1 MRQRFTEINI
11 KNSDTPAIPVGA
23 EASNITLSDGS
34 ILEQALGDINF
45 QENGSIIDQ
54 IAKMKQDDILQYAPI
69 EKPYFKR
76 SLHLRRFSNYND
88 DIISQLAISN
98 SSKTSK
104 GVTASFNNGTWTFNG
119 TVTGAYPGLINLYGN
134 TDVSVSIAEAG
145 TYSIEVENQDV
156 LEGASGQGRIYLQLY
171 WYHNEATSGDD
182 SRRYGFLFYKG
193 DNSPATFTVPEDYH
207 LIRISLYMAVEAE
220 GISLVNRKLKFTLK
234 KISNNQDNTY
244 NTVFDIQRDPFTN
257 SWKTTVA
264 ENFVVD
270 KGSQGEAR
278 SSLGTI
284 YNSQWSGDFSIKG
297 FINVN
302 KENNKDGI
310 LIEDGGIG
318 FQTKANLS
326 DYGSSNNV
334 SQQWSTSA
342 SIRQKTPFFIG
353 PGFGSNGNSYLY
365 FGSKNGHIFY
375 AGQNP
380 SNDNMILMTT
390 KDLTTIYNRLQVN
403 SIRSNVIPQ
412 YVYLTDR
419 KTLESIVDDNTNYP
433 SGMPF
438 LFITSSKMSSYFLNN
453 GDPNKTA
460 TIMLGL
466 GYKINSGTSRRFVG
480 FFALKNLYN
489 INYSWTSNIA
499 NSRELTVQR
508 MTQNVSITSSF
519 TKKGVPGSS
528 GW

>member
-23 EASNITLSDGS
+23 EANNITLSDGS

-45 QENGSIIDQ
+45 QENGSIMDQ
-54 IAKMKQDDILQYAPI
+54 IAKMKQNDILQYAPI

-98 SSKTSK
+98 GSKTGK
-104 GVTASFNNGTWTFNG
+104 GVTASFNNGIWTFNG
-119 TVTGAYPGLINLYGN
+119 TVTGTYTGIINLYGDS
-134 TDVSVSIAEAG
+134 DVSVSIAEAG
-145 TYSIEVENQDV
+145 TYSIKVENQDV
-156 LEGASGQGRIYLQLY
+156 LDGTSQGKISIQLF
-171 WYHNEATSGDD
+171 WYHNEATSGND
-182 SRRYGFLFYKG
+182 SRRNGFYFYKG
-193 DNSPATFTVPEDYH
+193 NNNPTTFTIPENHH

-234 KISNNQDNTY
+234 KVSNTQNTY

-257 SWKTTVA
+257 AWKTTVA
-264 ENFVVD
+264 ENFTVA

-284 YNSQWSGDFSIKG
+284 YNSQWSGDFAIKG

-326 DYGSSNNV
+326 DYGSSDNV
-334 SQQWSTSA
+334 GQQWSTSA

-353 PGFGSNGNSYLY
+353 PKFISNGTSHLY
-365 FGSKNGHIFY
+365 YGSKNSHRFY
-375 AGQNP
+375 IGQEP
-380 SNDNMILMTT
+380 SDDNTILIAS
-390 KDLTTIYNRLQVN
+390 KDLTTISNRLQVN
-403 SIRSNVIPQ
+403 SIRSSVIPQ
-412 YVYLTDR
+412 YIYLADR
-419 KTLESIVDDNTNYP
+419 KTLENIINDNTNYP
-433 SGMPF
+433 SGIPF
-438 LFITSSKMSSYFLNN
+438 VFKTSPKMSSYLINS

-460 TIMLGL
+460 AIMLGI
-466 GYKINSGTSRRFVG
+466 GYKTNSGTTRRFVG
-480 FFALKNLYN
+480 YFALQNLFY
-489 INYSWTSNIA
+489 IDYSWTSNVA
-499 NSRELTVQR
+499 NSRTLTVKR

-519 TKKGVPGSS
+519 TKKGAPGSS